1 LKVGI
6 TRGSQ
11 VPTRWLDQGASQALL
26 WFRVP
31 NRHHAGLLEVAIK
44 RHVADRTDWRKLL
57 KGEPEPLDLKVR
69 RDELLDRC
77 GDLLATLPAP
87 LDEQSA
93 SALLDEAPRSFS
105 YPVLEYPKK
114 VSSLSLD
121 KTALIEG
128 TLLGIKGQYL
138 MLDTGVLN
146 VRKFAGYH
154 VTLMM

>member
-1 LKVGI
+1 
-6 TRGSQ
+6 

-31 NRHHAGLLEVAIK
+31 NRHQAGLLEVAIK

-57 KGEPEPLDLKVR
+57 KGEAEPHDLKAR

-77 GDLLATLPAP
+77 GDLLGELPAP
-87 LDEQSA
+87 PDEQAA
-93 SALLDEAPRSFS
+93 SALLDEESRSFS
-105 YPVLEYPKK
+105 YPILEYPKK

-121 KTALIEG
+121 KTTLIEG
-128 TLLGIKGQYL
+128 ALLGIKGQYL

-146 VRKFAGYH
+146 IRKFAGYH
-154 VTLMM
+154 VSFSA